1 MRLTG
6 FTEFKLTAETVLS
19 RLDVSQ
25 SNQKRQFGGL
35 IPSSL
40 PSLRQ
45 EFLAAYRL
53 QGMQKAVRPTGQSRL
68 NPEVWCSES
77 RSPAS
82 ETVVRGRRS
91 YPTD

>member
-35 IPSSL
+35 IQSSL

-53 QGMQKAVRPTGQSRL
+53 QGMQKSGSAHRSIPLKSRGL
-68 NPEVWCSES
+68 VQ
-77 RSPAS
+77 
-82 ETVVRGRRS
+82 
-91 YPTD
+91 